1 MRALIA
7 YIKDKMISRFDDN
20 DIKTG
25 SMRYERDTSE
35 DALYIDTPEALAEWV
50 EVLRGASVIAVDTES
65 DSFHHYEERVCL
77 IQMTAQG
84 KDVIIDPLSIDDISA
99 LGEFFENSRVI
110 KIFHDAG
117 YDLICLH
124 RDFGF
129 RFAGLF
135 DTMLASRLI
144 GRKRFGLASLL
155 QDYFE
160 FTTDKSL
167 QRSDWTKRP
176 LSEKQQ
182 RYARYDTHFLHDL
195 MHILADELI
204 KVERYEWAVEE
215 FARIPGL
222 MRQLNRPA
230 AHDPEG
236 FWRLRGLG
244 KLSDDELGRVAALY
258 KSRDAI
264 ARRLDRPPFKV
275 MSNELLVKLAVEN
288 PQRIAQLKP
297 RPGLRQA
304 GIERFGKEL
313 IQALV
318 SAKPLTTDRKE
329 ERRRRR
335 SGRFLDPSSRK
346 RFEKLRAMRKSIAE
360 TMELEPDVLMSN
372 ATLEDLALSPPLD
385 ADALRARDDIAGWRE
400 PIFVDPIL
408 ETLS

>member
-1 MRALIA
+1 
-7 YIKDKMISRFDDN
+7 
-20 DIKTG
+20 
-25 SMRYERDTSE
+25 MRYERDNSE
-35 DALYIDTPEALAEWV
+35 DAQYIDTPEALEEWL

-77 IQMTAQG
+77 IQMTAMG
-84 KDVIIDPLSIDDISA
+84 RDVIVDPLSIDDISG
-99 LGEFFENSRVI
+99 LGKFFEDPGII

-117 YDLICLH
+117 YDLICLY

-167 QRSDWTKRP
+167 QRSDWTRRP

-195 MHILADELI
+195 MHLLADELI
-204 KVERYEWAVEE
+204 KVGRYEWAVEE

-236 FWRLRGLG
+236 FWRLKGLG
-244 KLSDDELGRVAALY
+244 KLSDDDLGRVAALY
-258 KSRDAI
+258 KSRDSI

-288 PQRIAQLKP
+288 PKKLGQLKP

-313 IQALV
+313 IQALQ
-318 SAKPLTTDRKE
+318 SAKPITADRKE
-329 ERRRRR
+329 ERKRRR
-335 SGRFLDPSSRK
+335 SGRFLDPTSRK
-346 RFEKLRAMRKSIAE
+346 RFEKLRAMRKEIAE
-360 TMELEPDVLMSN
+360 RMDLEPDVLLSN
-372 ATLEDLALSPPLD
+372 ATLEDLALDPPHSAATLSS
-385 ADALRARDDIAGWRE
+385 RDDIAGWRE
-400 PIFVDPIL
+400 PVFVEPIM
-408 ETLS
+408 ETLGR

>member
-1 MRALIA
+1 
-7 YIKDKMISRFDDN
+7 
-20 DIKTG
+20 
-25 SMRYERDTSE
+25 MRYERDKSE
-35 DALYIDTPEALAEWV
+35 DALYIDTPEALDEWL

-77 IQMTAQG
+77 IQMTAMG
-84 KDVIIDPLSIDDISA
+84 RDVIIDPLSIDDISG
-99 LGEFFENSRVI
+99 LGEFFEDPGII

-117 YDLICLH
+117 YDLICLY

-129 RFAGLF
+129 KFAGLF

-155 QDYFE
+155 LDYFE
-160 FTTDKSL
+160 FATDKSL
-167 QRSDWTKRP
+167 QRSDWTRRP

-182 RYARYDTHFLHDL
+182 RYARYDTHFLYDL
-195 MHILADELI
+195 MHILAEELL
-204 KVERYEWAVEE
+204 KVGRYEWAVEE

-236 FWRLRGLG
+236 FWRLKGLG
-244 KLSDDELGRVAALY
+244 KLTDDELGRVAALY

-275 MSNELLVKLAVEN
+275 MSNDLLVKLALEN
-288 PQRIAQLKP
+288 PKKLGQLKP

-313 IQALV
+313 IQALQ
-318 SAKPLTTDRKE
+318 SAKPVVTDRKE

-335 SGRFLDPSSRK
+335 TGRFLDPASRK
-346 RFEKLRAMRKSIAE
+346 RFEKLRAMRKGIAE
-360 TMELEPDVLMSN
+360 TMDLEPDVLMSN
-372 ATLEDLALSPPLD
+372 ATLEDLALDPPKD
-385 ADALRARDDIAGWRE
+385 AATLSRRDDITGWRE
-400 PIFVDPIL
+400 PLFVEPIL
-408 ETLS
+408 ETLTPS